1 MSESPNLSISSGLSL
16 DEQLLLVYED
26 LRRLAQ
32 RYVRCDKAGVTL
44 GATGLVH
51 EAWIKI
57 RGTLGDGVDC
67 SYGERDY
74 YLMLAQAMRR
84 VLVDRAR
91 QKKSLRKGGGLVR
104 VSLRD
109 DSAEAPF
116 EEADIVALNAAVDR
130 LAAESPI
137 HAEILSLKYFADL
150 TNEQVGEMLDC
161 SPHWV
166 RRQWT
171 YARARILY
179 FMDEH

>member
-1 MSESPNLSISSGLSL
+1 MSVSRNQATVDCLSF

-26 LRRLAQ
+26 LRRLAR
-32 RYVRCDKAGVTL
+32 RYVCSDKAGLTL

-57 RGTLGDGVDC
+57 RRTLGDGVACTFGD
-67 SYGERDY
+67 RDY

-84 VLVDRAR
+84 ILVDRAR
-91 QKKSLRKGGGLVR
+91 QKKSLRKGGCVIR
-104 VSLRD
+104 VPLQE
-109 DSAEAPF
+109 DSTFAPP
-116 EEADIVALNAAVDR
+116 EVDIVALNAAVDR
-130 LAAESPI
+130 LAMESPI

-150 TNEQVGEMLDC
+150 TNEQVGEMLQC

-179 FMDEH
+179 FMDQD